1 MLMNPANIQI
11 AIERTRTLN
20 TRLGQHPMLDT
31 VIAQLTYLLSLADGT
46 STDESRLKNIDIGLI
61 AVREV
66 EGADDALANMLH
78 ELAQE
83 VRDRLSAQK
92 P

>member
-1 MLMNPANIQI
+1 MTPANIQLVI
-11 AIERTRTLN
+11 DRTRALKAK
-20 TRLGQHPMLDT
+20 LGTNPMLDS
-31 VIAQLTYLLSLADGT
+31 VIEQLTYLLSLADGT
-46 STDESRLKNIDIGLI
+46 STDESRLKNINIGLI

-78 ELAQE
+78 ELAQD
-83 VRDRLSAQK
+83 VRDRLSAKK